1 MKLLILGTCV
11 SRDALEYVSDDS
23 IELLDYYARSSLA
36 SLNAVPFSDDIPR
49 CVSDIPSS
57 FGRRVV
63 ERDLTKR
70 FFRDAL
76 VDETDIVLVD
86 LIDERFDL
94 WVDDPTG
101 RCCTLSDEI
110 VRAGFAQEY
119 KRGRTVRSG
128 GTEFWDRWCEGWT
141 RFLSYASDKGLKRNI
156 AINKVFWGER
166 TRGGRQFNW
175 GVAESNVL
183 LGRMYD
189 YIARDLAQTQF
200 LEYSPELLVGD
211 DNHRW
216 GVSPF
221 HYVPDLYR
229 ETIRLLHEF
238 DRLTC
243 VAAEQYE
250 RCAGDSIGHSTSSA
264 LIVTSDTASQ
274 EPVMVEAVGIEQD
287 GSLVQARLRR
297 SLLASGA
304 NVTLCRNGDIVDTK
318 SGVEAGAI
326 AFERAKR
333 DGIYWLETGA
343 GDGGP
348 SAAGTFS
355 VPVCRN
361 LPRYEQEEWAAST
374 NQPTAFEYVAGGRI
388 FQVLFRPGEQR
399 ELLVLVCSEQTFGK
413 MARIVGA
420 RGGIGDE
427 PRLDSALLCILDSH
441 RHIDQ
446 IQAPVLESLQWADD
460 AALAELSSLV
470 LDTAEQ
476 LTIDVSAIC
485 ICGVESD
492 GISALRLATR
502 LDGAAGIATSVLPD
516 LTNGLVNER
525 LAASRGIGTE
535 IDQVAIKPDPGPGF
549 VEALSFV
556 RESYN
561 SRLFVFEDIRN
572 RAAWEKYF
580 KPVWTAVGGIYP
592 DVEAN
597 SSLSDGQYLK
607 AYRNSANVCSLDGE
621 VLMKEM
627 FRRLIGRDALYTIES
642 LVLTSEIVWFDT
654 GAKFTDIVIQASVGN
669 YPAGK
674 RGASLAVFEFDA
686 EPATDALAR
695 AGIAK
700 SDFGYYRYLDSSVHD
715 DTLDFVVTLEGLDC
729 RRFGLRAWSW
739 SYPIFLNNLTSNHKP
754 STVHSIAQSYKVRSL
769 ESWRAGDDG
778 LPLVHGNLLS
788 ICDACVADVNCANHN
803 KRWHSNM
810 ADAHKSN
817 RYYGVED
824 HLFDVDGRQLF
835 ARTYTGNPSFL
846 AIPKSHADY
855 LKFIG
860 DSSRN
865 MIRKAGRNGYE
876 YKAANPDDYPDDIL
890 DIRTSTEVRQGKK
903 IPEYFYRR
911 PQSILLKHACPLHRE
926 IFFGAFFEGRIR
938 AYITMF
944 CFGEILQINHILGH
958 RDHLSSGVMNLL
970 MSEAVRVIIDTMPW
984 VRGINY
990 LYQGNVGAG
999 LNVFKTGLGFRRSRV
1014 MVYDVG
1020 PDLDAKVKRVLD
1032 IPKSDDAA
1040 EVPPAHASERS
1051 RKVEGK
1057 RIKEVEIAWSVHAG
1071 VDDAFRVITE
1081 QVGDLAKI
1089 AATADSGIGPDD
1101 VQSGANGLVVECKDP
1116 AAVSRVLTKGLKE
1129 LGTVLGAGS
1138 KVVFHIVADQPG
1150 DSGSRAAD
1158 FLRRRSGED
1167 ALSAGAVRNIFKG
1180 SRFVPT
1186 LVVKYGEADDKWSS
1200 LIVVDK
1206 ID

>member
-11 SRDALEYVSDDS
+11 SRDALEYVSDGS
-23 IELLDYYARSSLA
+23 IELSDYYARSSLA

-49 CVSDIPSS
+49 SVADIPSS

-76 VDETDIVLVD
+76 VDKADIVLVD

-119 KRGRTVRSG
+119 KRGRVVRSG

-141 RFLSYASDKGLKRNI
+141 RFVSYASGMGLKRNI
-156 AINKVFWGER
+156 AINKVFWAER
-166 TRGGRQFNW
+166 TVSGRQFSW
-175 GVAESNVL
+175 GVAENNAL

-189 YIARDLAQTQF
+189 YISRDLAQTQF

-221 HYVPDLYR
+221 HYVPALYR

-238 DRLTC
+238 DRFTC
-243 VAAEQYE
+243 VNAEQYE
-250 RCAGDSIGHSTSSA
+250 RCTGDSIELSASSA
-264 LIVTSDTASQ
+264 LVVASETSSR
-274 EPVMVEAVGIEQD
+274 EPAVFEAVEIEQD
-287 GSLVQARLRR
+287 GSLLQARLRR
-297 SLLASGA
+297 SPLALGA
-304 NVTLCRNGDIVDTK
+304 SVTLRRNGDIVDTK
-318 SGVEAGAI
+318 SSVEVEAI
-326 AFERAKR
+326 VFELAKR
-333 DGIYWLETGA
+333 DGIYWLEAAA
-343 GDGGP
+343 GEGGP
-348 SAAGTFS
+348 NAAVTFS
-355 VPVCRN
+355 RPVCCN
-361 LPRYEQEEWAAST
+361 LPKYGKEERAAST
-374 NQPTAFEYVAGGRI
+374 NQPMAFEYVIGGRI
-388 FQVLFRPGEQR
+388 FHVLFRQGEKR
-399 ELLVLVCSEQTFGK
+399 ELLVLLCSAQTFCK
-413 MARIVGA
+413 VAPIVGT
-420 RGGIGDE
+420 RDGIGDE
-427 PRLDSALLCILDSH
+427 PRLGSSLLCIVDSN

-446 IQAPVLESLQWADD
+446 IQVSALERLQWADD
-460 AALAELSSLV
+460 TVFAELSSLV
-470 LDTAEQ
+470 RDTAEK
-476 LTIDVSAIC
+476 LTVDVPATYV
-485 ICGVESD
+485 CGIESD
-492 GISALRLATR
+492 GISALRLAAL
-502 LDGAAGIATSVLPD
+502 LDGAAGIAVNVLSD
-516 LTNGLVNER
+516 LTNRLANER

-535 IDQVAIKPDPGPGF
+535 KGQVVTNPDSGPRV
-549 VEALSFV
+549 VEVLSFV
-556 RESYN
+556 RKSYK
-561 SRLFVFEDIRN
+561 SRFFVFEDIRN

-592 DVEAN
+592 DVEA
-597 SSLSDGQYLK
+597 SSPVSDGQYLK

-627 FRRLIGRDALYTIES
+627 FRRLIGRDSLYTIES

-654 GAKFTDIVIQASVGN
+654 GAKFADIVIQAHVGN
-669 YPAGK
+669 YPTGK
-674 RGASLAVFEFDA
+674 RGASLVVFEFDNEPDVVALDRA
-686 EPATDALAR
+686 EIT
-695 AGIAK
+695 K
-700 SDFGYYRYLDSSVHD
+700 SDFGYYRYLDSSIHN
-715 DTLDFVVTLEGLDC
+715 DTLDFFVDLDGLAC
-729 RRFGLRAWSW
+729 RRFGLRTWSW
-739 SYPIFLNNLTSNHKP
+739 AYPIFINNLTVNHKP
-754 STVHSIAQSYKVRSL
+754 STVRSIAQAYRVRSL
-769 ESWRAGDDG
+769 EAWRADDDG

-788 ICDACVADVNCANHN
+788 VCDSCVGDAGCANHN

-810 ADAHKSN
+810 AEANKAN

-824 HLFDVDGRQLF
+824 HLFDVDGQQLF

-846 AIPKSHADY
+846 AIPKSHDDY

-865 MIRKAGRNGYE
+865 MIRKAVRHGYE

-890 DIRTSTEVRQGKK
+890 EIRTSTEIRQGKK

-911 PQSILLKHACPLHRE
+911 PQSILLKHACPRHRE
-926 IFFGAFFEGRIR
+926 IFFGVFFEGRIR

-944 CFGEILQINHILGH
+944 CYGEILQINHILGH

-970 MSEAVRVIIDTMPW
+970 MSEAVRVIIETMPW

-990 LYQGNVGAG
+990 LYQGNVGTG
-999 LNVFKTGLGFRRSRV
+999 LNVFKSGLGFRRSRV

-1020 PDLDAKVKRVLD
+1020 PDLDAKVKQYLD
-1032 IPKSDDAA
+1032 IAEYDDAA
-1040 EVPPAHASERS
+1040 EVLPAPAGEKNR
-1051 RKVEGK
+1051 RVEGR
-1057 RIKEVEIAWSVHAG
+1057 RIKEVEIAWSAHVDR
-1071 VDDAFRVITE
+1071 DDALHAITE
-1081 QVGDLAKI
+1081 QLGDLARI
-1089 AATADSGIGPDD
+1089 AVSADGGIGPDD
-1101 VQSGANGLVVECKDP
+1101 VPSGENGFVVECKDP
-1116 AAVSRVLTKGLKE
+1116 AAISRVLTKGLKE
-1129 LGTVLGAGS
+1129 LGTMLDAGN
-1138 KVVFHIVADQPG
+1138 KVIFHIPADQV
-1150 DSGSRAAD
+1150 DSGGRIAD
-1158 FLRRRSGED
+1158 FLQRRSGED
-1167 ALSAGAVRNIFKG
+1167 ALSKGAVRNIFKG

-1186 LVVKYGEADDKWSS
+1186 LVVKYGKADDKWSS